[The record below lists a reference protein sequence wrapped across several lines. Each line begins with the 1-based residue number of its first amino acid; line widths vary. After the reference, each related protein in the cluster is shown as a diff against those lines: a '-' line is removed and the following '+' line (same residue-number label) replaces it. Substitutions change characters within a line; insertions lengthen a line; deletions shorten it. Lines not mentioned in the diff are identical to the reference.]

1 MKELDQ
7 EYGKALTPKQLADF
21 LGIDPRTVLKY
32 RDRWGG
38 VQVSPGIWRFFEKTI
53 KEVINNVVHQ
63 EPSRKEE
70 ICRHRA
76 CNPSGRSGERRTPW
90 PHKRMDSQP
99 STSILS
105 LSLTFYTPHF
115 TDNFTDRKN
124 RG

>member
-63 EPSRKEE
+63 EPQRQEE
-70 ICRHRA
+70 IRRHRA
-76 CNPSGRSGERRTPW
+76 CNPFRTVGLFAGKRYSRTPGGKQNGLRKSGRW
-90 PHKRMDSQP
+90 
-99 STSILS
+99 
-105 LSLTFYTPHF
+105 
-115 TDNFTDRKN
+115 KN
-124 RG
+124 GKGS